1 MFMLNNKT
9 CHRENGFTLIELV
22 ITIAIVAILASVA
35 LPAYNESVAKARR
48 SDAQGALMGLAGA
61 MERHFTTNGT
71 YLGAGTDANDDG
83 DAASAGVPTIFSSS
97 SPVDG
102 SAVYYNLTINSD
114 VTASAYTL
122 LATAVGGQADDGN
135 MQLTSTG
142 LRSWDENDD
151 GDFGDAGENNWDK
164 N

>member
-1 MFMLNNKT
+1 MNLLTSMSNR
-9 CHRENGFTLIELV
+9 RENGFTLIELV

-35 LPAYNESVAKARR
+35 LPAYNDSVAKARR
-48 SDAQGALMGLAGA
+48 SDAQGALMGFANA

-83 DAASAGVPTIFSSS
+83 DAASAGVPTIFSTS

-135 MQLTSTG
+135 MELTSTG
-142 LRSWDENDD
+142 VRRWDENDD
-151 GDFGDAGENNWDK
+151 GDFTDAGEDDWDK

>member
-9 CHRENGFTLIELV
+9 RHRENGFTLIELV
-22 ITIAIVAILASVA
+22 ITIAIVAILASIA
-35 LPAYNESVAKARR
+35 LPSYNESITKSRR
-48 SDAQGALMGLAGA
+48 SDAQGALLSFANA

-71 YLGAGTDANDDG
+71 YLGAGTDDNDDG
-83 DAASAGVPTIFSSS
+83 DATSAGAPTIFSTS

-102 SAVYYNLTINSD
+102 SAVYYNLTIKDD

-122 LATAVGGQADDGN
+122 LATAVGGQANNGN
-135 MQLTSTG
+135 MELTSTG
-142 LRSWDENDD
+142 LRRWDENDD
-151 GDFGDAGENNWDK
+151 GDFLDAGENDWDK